1 MLFQTKNKVPE
12 VYIKE
17 SRDFQLL
24 ASILDVAFNYLISN
38 QNKLNYLDD
47 IELVDSKL
55 LDLISIY
62 LGFFTNQYYPENLLR
77 SILINFPE
85 MIRNK
90 GSNKGLTVA
99 VQALQNSYTDITQ
112 VSIALSGDKEYILS
126 TDGVLIDQKYIEEVL
141 KYVTPIGAIIDS
153 IHIIQDMN
161 DLTPERFKN
170 EDQILSLNAQK
181 DGNGGSPW
189 FLGQIR
195 NSPELGEGRSNIQNI
210 FLSRVGQTPIVKE
223 SVIRYITVKQGE
235 KQ

>member
-99 VQALQNSYTDITQ
+99 V
-112 VSIALSGDKEYILS
+112 
-126 TDGVLIDQKYIEEVL
+126 
-141 KYVTPIGAIIDS
+141 
-153 IHIIQDMN
+153 
-161 DLTPERFKN
+161 
-170 EDQILSLNAQK
+170 
-181 DGNGGSPW
+181 
-189 FLGQIR
+189 
-195 NSPELGEGRSNIQNI
+195 
-210 FLSRVGQTPIVKE
+210 
-223 SVIRYITVKQGE
+223 
-235 KQ
+235 